1 MVRRSP
7 TEAFQMDVMEEML
20 PEFQEQAERCSC
32 RKNSGMRIC
41 DLISELPS
49 GQDRLVDHL

>member
-1 MVRRSP
+1 MVGRSP
-7 TEAFQMDVMEEML
+7 TEAFQMDIMEEML
-20 PEFQEQAERCSC
+20 REFQEQAERCSC
-32 RKNSGMRIC
+32 LKNSGMRIC